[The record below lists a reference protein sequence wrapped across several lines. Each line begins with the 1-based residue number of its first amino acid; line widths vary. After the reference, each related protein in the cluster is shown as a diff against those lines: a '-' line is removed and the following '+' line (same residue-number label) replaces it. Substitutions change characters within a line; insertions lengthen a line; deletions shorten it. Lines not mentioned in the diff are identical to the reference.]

1 MKEYKHGE
9 ELRKYW
15 AEQKR
20 KYRAKKK
27 KELENDK

>member
-1 MKEYKHGE
+1 MKKEHKHGK

-15 AEQKR
+15 RNQKR

-27 KELENDK
+27 EAETK